1 MTSSSTTELGN
12 DGRSSIVEFP
22 HIETLDE
29 LDSHIEKTYGP
40 DVLRTLRDSTLDQAK
55 MVEQLHQAG
64 LNGRS
69 EAIERT
75 YRLHQQEFARKETL
89 LGTTWRWTKE
99 AASATADALVWPFK
113 KSWAFA
119 KKHPIITSL
128 AVAAAITGG
137 VYLMWGVPVPIPNPS
152 IAAGEVAAEGAELVA
167 PSLEALP
174 QADIVPPNFSQ
185 PYVPEGGPLP
195 SIEPPPLSGGQGDF
209 FSPWGT
215 P

>member
-1 MTSSSTTELGN
+1 MSTAPVTDLGA
-12 DGRSSIVEFP
+12 DDQPQLQFP
-22 HIETLDE
+22 RIESLDE
-29 LDSHIEKTYGP
+29 LDAHIEKTYGP
-40 DVLRTLRDSTLDQAK
+40 EVLTALKDSNRDQADI
-55 MVEQLHQAG
+55 VSDLHKAG
-64 LNGRS
+64 LNGKS
-69 EAIERT
+69 ERIERL
-75 YRLHQQEFARKETL
+75 YRIHQQEFARKETL
-89 LGTTWRWTKE
+89 LGTTWRWTKN
-99 AASATADALVWPFK
+99 AVSATADVVTWPFRA
-113 KSWAFA
+113 SWGFA

-128 AVAAAITGG
+128 AVAGAIAGG
-137 VYLMWGVPVPIPNPS
+137 IYLMWGVPVPIPNPS
-152 IAAGEVAAEGAELVA
+152 IAVGEVAAEGADLVA